1 MRKNILLPIL
11 IIVLFLVQANVKAQN
26 IIASYTNNTSGA
38 LDVVANGLTG
48 TPLTRVGGT
57 SPGSPCPTGFNTQGF
72 NETAYSNNEAIEMV
86 LRPVDTNTLNI
97 TALTFG
103 VRRSNAGA
111 RNVRLAYKIGT
122 SGPFVEPTT
131 TYSPNGGSSI
141 GCGNVTNHT
150 ISNLT
155 INVPRGSS
163 VTLRLCHWGGTNP
176 GGTNQVLNWNIVGT
190 VNGTGGT
197 TPVDTTG
204 TGGGGGGAFRE
215 QYQVLMPEY
224 NQDSI
229 GFDTARLRASAR
241 LLDTARIID
250 KGFIYKLGLVAELR
264 FESTNIRTLI
274 DSSSANLSNF
284 VRIARPL
291 TPGVEYSVVAFVR
304 YRFNGR
310 VYVTYSPVRSVITK
324 ENRVAYFFRGGLLP
338 LASNITLQPTFQ
350 GVAGT
355 DTLVVQNL
363 GVDTLTVATL
373 RTADGTISMLPN
385 PLRINPFASGEILI
399 AYQNE
404 STGTYSNTFQF
415 FTDYLSDENREI
427 TATYTV
433 NSAPANYTFA
443 TLPTTNVTQ
452 FTAKLNALLQNNS
465 TQQLLERG
473 FVYNLASD
481 NAEPSITDPQSTI
494 VRMPIAS
501 AVNYDST
508 IDNIEAGT
516 AYRYKAFIRT
526 NFGTYYGTIESF
538 TTVPLSVKANV
549 ITQFSVWPVPAT
561 HILNFGNE
569 AAFGGTARIF
579 NSTGKLVL
587 KTTLLNGQTS
597 IGLPTH
603 LNTGQYLLLL
613 NLNNGKVLKTNF
625 LKK

>member
-1 MRKNILLPIL
+1 M

-26 IIASYTNNTSGA
+26 IIASYTNNTGGA
-38 LDVVANGLTG
+38 LDVVANGLAG
-48 TPLTRVGGT
+48 TPLNRVGGT
-57 SPGSPCPTGFNTQGF
+57 RPGSGCGTGFSSTGF
-72 NETAYSNNEAIEMV
+72 SSASYSVDEAVEMV
-86 LRPVDTNTLNI
+86 LNPLDTNSLNI
-97 TALTFG
+97 TGLTFG
-103 VRRSNAGA
+103 ARRSGTGA
-111 RNVRLAYKIGT
+111 PNLRFSYRVGT
-122 SGPFVEPTT
+122 TGAWVEPTT
-131 TYSPNGGSSI
+131 EYAPRNA
-141 GCGNVTNHT
+141 GCGTVTNHT
-150 ISNLT
+150 ITNLT

-163 VTLRLCHWGGTNP
+163 VSLRLCHWGAGSAGN
-176 GGTNQVLNWNIVGT
+176 NQILNWNVVGA

-197 TPVDTTG
+197 TPIDTSG
-204 TGGGGGGAFRE
+204 TGGGGTFRE
-215 QYQVLMPEY
+215 QYEVLMPEY

-229 GFDTARLRASAR
+229 GFDTSRLRASAR

-274 DSSSANLSNF
+274 DSSSADLRNF

-373 RTADGTISMLPN
+373 RTADGTITMLPN

-404 STGTYSNTFQF
+404 STGTYTNTFQF

-481 NAEPSITDPQSTI
+481 TEEPSITDPQSTI

-501 AVNYDST
+501 AANYDST
-508 IDNIEAGT
+508 IDNLEAGT

-526 NFGTYYGTIESF
+526 NFGTYYGTIENF

-549 ITQFSVWPVPAT
+549 ITQLSVWPVPAT

-569 AAFGGTARIF
+569 AAFGGNAKIF

-587 KTTLLNGQTS
+587 ETTLLNGQTS
-597 IGLPTH
+597 IGLPSH

>member
-1 MRKNILLPIL
+1 
-11 IIVLFLVQANVKAQN
+11 
-26 IIASYTNNTSGA
+26 
-38 LDVVANGLTG
+38 VVANGLTG
-48 TPLTRVGGT
+48 TPLNRVGGT
-57 SPGSPCPTGFNTQGF
+57 RPGSGCSTGFSSTGF
-72 NETAYSNNEAIEMV
+72 TATSYSVDEAVEMV
-86 LRPVDTNTLNI
+86 LSPVDTNSLFI
-97 TALTFG
+97 SALTFG
-103 VRRSNAGA
+103 ARRSGTGA
-111 RNVRLAYKIGT
+111 PFLRFSYRVGT
-122 SGPFVEPTT
+122 TGTWVEPITE
-131 TYSPNGGSSI
+131 YAPRSAN
-141 GCGNVTNHT
+141 CGTVTNHT

-155 INVPRGSS
+155 INVPRGSTLS
-163 VTLRLCHWGGTNP
+163 LRLCHWGAG
-176 GGTNQVLNWNIVGT
+176 GAGTNQILNWNVVGT

-197 TPVDTTG
+197 NPIDTSG
-204 TGGGGGGAFRE
+204 TGGGGTFRE
-215 QYQVLMPEY
+215 QYEVLMPEY

-264 FESTNIRTLI
+264 FESANIRTLI

-304 YRFNGR
+304 YRFGGR
-310 VYVTYSPVRSVITK
+310 IYTTYSPVRSVITK

-338 LASNITLQPTFQ
+338 LASTITLQPVFQ
-350 GVAGT
+350 GVTGT

-373 RTADGTISMLPN
+373 RTADGSITMLPN
-385 PLRINPFASGEILI
+385 PLRINPFRTSEILI
-399 AYQNE
+399 SYANA
-404 STGTYSNTFQF
+404 STGTYTNTFQF

-427 TATYTV
+427 TASYTV
-433 NSAPANYTFA
+433 SSAPANYTFA

-481 NAEPSITDPQSTI
+481 IEEPSITDPQSTI

-501 AVNYDST
+501 AANYDST
-508 IDNIEAGT
+508 IDNLEAGT

-526 NFGTYYGTIESF
+526 NFGTYYGTIENF
-538 TTVPLSVKANV
+538 TTVPLSVKVNLV
-549 ITQFSVWPVPAT
+549 SNLSVWPIPAT
-561 HILNFGNE
+561 YTLNFGNE
-569 AAFGGTARIF
+569 AAIGGTAKIF
-579 NSTGKLVL
+579 NSTGKLVVETSL
-587 KTTLLNGQTS
+587 MNGQTS
-597 IGLPTH
+597 IGLPSY

-613 NLNNGKVLKTNF
+613 NLNNGKVLKANF